1 MKKVF
6 QFKPPVSIL
15 TYLAGLSRL
24 LQHCWAN
31 ACCQVLTS
39 LIHCVPGSAYSQDV
53 EITSSSFSISN
64 IRLWVNKFFPCCK
77 PLNLCSIKMK
87 LCTLRLTQ
95 SKNLRRNTLRENHCS
110 GVLADQP
117 LSNRG
122 HGIST
127 GLWNRRWCV
136 ENKTFAGRNL
146 ISIKVITD
154 GMLTWLCIFHLAVCI
169 TQGIKAPRRIK

>member
-1 MKKVF
+1 
-6 QFKPPVSIL
+6 
-15 TYLAGLSRL
+15 
-24 LQHCWAN
+24 
-31 ACCQVLTS
+31 
-39 LIHCVPGSAYSQDV
+39 
-53 EITSSSFSISN
+53 
-64 IRLWVNKFFPCCK
+64 
-77 PLNLCSIKMK
+77 MK

-154 GMLTWLCIFHLAVCI
+154 GMLSWLHFSLCCMYNSGYKSPEKNKVNGPHSKKLGHPVSLSLLLYLSLCIPDIIHPEDIPGLCWGWTLALI
-169 TQGIKAPRRIK
+169 PHRMNAAR